1 MWSFLYSYSIWKL
14 LLVGD
19 YIATKLLVLTTRTV
33 YGIAASASLTVAP
46 AIFFFSRP
54 GSTAAHRL
62 MQRIRLCHPKWPT
75 MTEDVNSYR
84 PVIPGT
90 SIYLKKRFL
99 ACSYIDS
106 GRAGLGRPRSISC
119 YLFPPTT
126 DDKPSPKGL
135 AVLLL
140 LPADLHQND
149 GWKNKRRGPELR
161 SSTYWRIDS
170 SGWTWWS
177 RNRTDTQKNRNK
189 KLFLLLS
196 YVARTDSL

>member
-99 ACSYIDS
+99 ACSYIES
-106 GRAGLGRPRSISC
+106 GWAGLGRPRSISC

-135 AVLLL
+135 C
-140 LPADLHQND
+140 PPPPPSRSTP
-149 GWKNKRRGPELR
+149 KRRMEKKRRGPELR